1 MTKGTFIAGQAL
13 RPTELKVADYYGKY
27 IDDMIKRGDAKKAAQ
42 AKALQEEKNRIG
54 ERFKDIKIDP
64 YATIAN
70 LQDFANQQMVE
81 TAKYIGTQRVL
92 AENDLANSHVYMQR
106 AENAW
111 NDYRTM
117 SSSFGNKDFIEKA
130 NAKQQAL
137 ANNDV
142 FGDTDNNERLRMLG
156 TIIPNVKRNEDGRIT
171 FYMPQNAN
179 ATDDDEL
186 QAYSAGQI
194 ISHWTTPDEINMLR
208 SNKSNGNNG
217 FLDKQSYELAKTMAD
232 EYSKNYDGNITNGKT
247 WFSETRGNQWFDS
260 TFGQYNPNNVPT
272 IVSQYSKAILG
283 KEINSPEDFAAAKQ
297 GIINHVA
304 SLVPETIKRDTDK
317 MGVEVA
323 ILNERLKGE
332 KLDNAQK
339 AYNLA
344 NPGSYSRGGGSTRGS
359 GAMSNGSTAGM
370 SYSSANQNVFVQTK
384 VNTNGKT
391 KTVVKQQP
399 MRILTLPKL
408 KGQPSTNNV
417 FGVTKYR
424 NKQGTIVDAYY
435 VGVPAEDGRIVTSRV
450 DGKELD
456 SYFVKL
462 GYNPMVAKQYLFEQ
476 TNDPN
481 NTGVPYIGKQT
492 GEWQNIPQ
500 YTKPILFKVNTSKTE
515 DDDQSL

>member
-232 EYSKNYDGNITNGKT
+232 EYSKNYDGNITNGKK

-344 NPGSYSRGGGSTRGS
+344 NPGSYSRGGGSGGGGS
-359 GAMSNGSTAGM
+359 SGGGNNENVIINGSTIMRVKNKNGQYGYYQQEGLMMRGQAGKGDN
-370 SYSSANQNVFVQTK
+370 AETVFIQPFW
-384 VNTNGKT
+384 NPNANGKKGGVYYGIAKPT
-391 KTVVKQQP
+391 EGGGYTMESLGGKMNGDAAGIQEARKYLSQSDFN
-399 MRILTLPKL
+399 KL
-408 KGQPSTNNV
+408 AKE
-417 FGVTKYR
+417 
-424 NKQGTIVDAYY
+424 AAMYY
-435 VGVPAEDGRIVTSRV
+435 SNPALRKAG
-450 DGKELD
+450 
-456 SYFVKL
+456 
-462 GYNPMVAKQYLFEQ
+462 QYLKEVDRRFTEV
-476 TNDPN
+476 DFSE
-481 NTGVPYIGKQT
+481 IGGSSGK
-492 GEWQNIPQ
+492 
-500 YTKPILFKVNTSKTE
+500 KVTRVR
-515 DDDQSL
+515 